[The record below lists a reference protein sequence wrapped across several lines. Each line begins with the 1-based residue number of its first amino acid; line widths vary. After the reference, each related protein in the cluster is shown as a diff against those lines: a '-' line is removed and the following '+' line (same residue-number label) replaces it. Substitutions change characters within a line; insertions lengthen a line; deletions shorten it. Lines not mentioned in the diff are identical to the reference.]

1 MAKKVHVVIIFNE
14 PTLVTESGRKYISE
28 NGQIQQLAT
37 KAEVLAV
44 ANRAEIDMSE
54 VGVLEEREHVQRA
67 LQQEGYKATLFN
79 MNGDVQRLLDFVK
92 QKQPDVIFNL
102 CESVGNESAHEMHIA
117 GLYELL
123 GIPYTGAPAFVLGSC
138 LNKARTK
145 EILAFHG
152 IKTARFAIVKN
163 IGELQEDLGLKYP
176 LIVKPSRED
185 ASTGIDNGSVVED
198 LAALKKKVRGIFS
211 EYDQPALIEEYIN
224 GRELNVAI
232 VGNKRPIVFPISEI
246 DFSGLPANYP
256 KIVTYNAKWMQG
268 TIEYT
273 GTVGVCP
280 ASIPAELEK
289 KVKEIA
295 LKCYKVMGLR
305 DYGRVDLRID
315 KNLVP
320 YVLEVNPNPD
330 LSDDAGFAR
339 SARTYG
345 MSFEDTVA
353 KIVEYALE
361 RMP

>member
-1 MAKKVHVVIIFNE
+1 MNRRTRCTLQGCTNFSE
-14 PTLVTESGRKYISE
+14 FPT
-28 NGQIQQLAT
+28 Q
-37 KAEVLAV
+37 
-44 ANRAEIDMSE
+44 
-54 VGVLEEREHVQRA
+54 A
-67 LQQEGYKATLFN
+67 LP
-79 MNGDVQRLLDFVK
+79 R
-92 QKQPDVIFNL
+92 
-102 CESVGNESAHEMHIA
+102 SS
-117 GLYELL
+117 
-123 GIPYTGAPAFVLGSC
+123 YTGAPAFVLGSC

-280 ASIPAELEK
+280 APIPAELEK

-295 LKCYKVMGLR
+295 LKCYKAMGLR

>member
-102 CESVGNESAHEMHIA
+102 CESIANESAHEMHIA

-198 LAALKKKVRGIFS
+198 LASLKKKVRGIFS

-280 ASIPAELEK
+280 APIPAELEK

-295 LKCYKVMGLR
+295 LKCYKAMGLR